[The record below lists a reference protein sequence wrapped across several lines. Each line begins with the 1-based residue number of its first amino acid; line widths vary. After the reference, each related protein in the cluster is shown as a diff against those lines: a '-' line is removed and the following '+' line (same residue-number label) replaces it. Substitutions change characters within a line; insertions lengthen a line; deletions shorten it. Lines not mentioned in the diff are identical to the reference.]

1 MERRTGPTS
10 EFRTPVAGGEL
21 VGRVGGVGSELLL
34 LHGGPVSNY
43 LEPLADEL
51 RDGYRVATYQQR
63 GLEPSALAGP
73 FDVSTHVADV
83 IAVLD
88 HLGWE
93 RAMVGGHSWGGNLL
107 LHLLAT
113 HHERVTAALVVDPLG
128 GVGDGGF
135 PAFDA
140 EMVRRTPP
148 EEVERAAMLD
158 QRVMDGS
165 ATETEAVES
174 LRIFWP
180 AYFPSP
186 DRAPSFPDLRVNAAS
201 AGPTLQSAVAE
212 LPGLASRLAG
222 SRVPT
227 VFVHG
232 AASPMPVTA
241 STDTAEVMGDAAHVV
256 VVPDAGHFVWMD
268 VPGSLRKP
276 LDGLLERVG
285 QAPQGH

>member
-1 MERRTGPTS
+1 MGNRGGQAS
-10 EFRTPVAGGEL
+10 EFRAPVAGGEL
-21 VGRVGGVGSELLL
+21 VGHVGGGGPELLL

-63 GLEPSALAGP
+63 GLEPSTLAEP
-73 FDVSTHVADV
+73 YDVSTHLADV

-93 RAMVGGHSWGGNLL
+93 RALVGGHSWGGNLL

-113 HHERVTAALVVDPLG
+113 HPARVVAALVVDPLG

-140 EMVRRTPP
+140 ELERRTPK

-158 QRVMDGS
+158 QRLMDGS
-165 ATETEAVES
+165 ATEAEAVES

-186 DRAPSFPDLRVNAAS
+186 DRAPEFPALRINAAS

-212 LPGLASRLAG
+212 LPGLADRLAG
-222 SRVPT
+222 SQVPT
-227 VFVHG
+227 LFVHG

-241 STDTAEVMGDAAHVV
+241 STDTAAVIGAAAHVV

-268 VPGSLRKP
+268 VPGCLRQP
-276 LDGLLERVG
+276 LDGLLVR
-285 QAPQGH
+285 AGHPPASN